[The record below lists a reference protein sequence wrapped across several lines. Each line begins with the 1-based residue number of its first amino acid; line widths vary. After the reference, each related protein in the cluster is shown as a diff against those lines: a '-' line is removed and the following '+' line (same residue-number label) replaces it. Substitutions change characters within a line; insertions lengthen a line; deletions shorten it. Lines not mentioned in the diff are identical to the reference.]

1 MAETAIRGRDGVNKM
16 ERDGQL
22 LPLCLSD
29 DVAVCDTGPQGT
41 GCCPVLTLPKRCN
54 HQERAERRGVL
65 PFCFWPRKQYLTLTT
80 CKSKK
85 GTQGKHKAQNNALT
99 FIFV

>member
-29 DVAVCDTGPQGT
+29 DVAVCDTGPQGM
-41 GCCPVLTLPKRCN
+41 GC
-54 HQERAERRGVL
+54 
-65 PFCFWPRKQYLTLTT
+65 
-80 CKSKK
+80 
-85 GTQGKHKAQNNALT
+85 
-99 FIFV
+99 